1 MIERADGL
9 LFARM
14 VTAGAAAIEAQRQPV
29 NELNVFPVP
38 DGDTGTNMSLSL
50 GAAAAELR
58 RREHRGVGEAAE
70 AAAQALLRGA
80 RGNSGVILSLLFR
93 GLARGLKELEEM
105 DGAAWAAA
113 LQNGVEVAYRAV
125 MKPAEGTM
133 LTVSRVAA
141 VRALAAAEN
150 DPALESVMV
159 ETLDAAEAALAET
172 IHQNPVL
179 EKAGVIDAGGKG
191 FCIILDSMLAVL
203 QGRETAAQ
211 PAVDGQA
218 PRAKADFSEYV
229 AEDIKF
235 DYCTE
240 FIVTRRD
247 KKDPL
252 RLRAFLGALGDS
264 LVLVDD
270 EALIKVHVH
279 TNHPGRAIE
288 EALTYGPLTA
298 LKIENMREQ
307 HTQKVIQQDANGAEA
322 ARAAGR
328 VIAPPDRRYGFVAV
342 CAGAGLSAV
351 FRDLGADQIVSG
363 GQTMN
368 PSTEDLLLAIDATPA
383 EVVYVLPNNKNVI
396 MAAEQC
402 RPLSEKQVIVLPT
415 KTTPQGVAALLAFEP
430 TGDTEGNREAMLA
443 ALSGVR
449 TGQVTYAARDSSFDG
464 HKIASGDH
472 MALVDEGL
480 LYNHPDR
487 IQVLR
492 RLAQELG
499 RGAPAFVTVFYGEGV
514 DEAETA
520 EAEAVFAEFCAGAE
534 IQLVNGG
541 QPVYF
546 YLVSA
551 E

>member
-1 MIERADGL
+1 
-9 LFARM
+9 
-14 VTAGAAAIEAQRQPV
+14 
-29 NELNVFPVP
+29 
-38 DGDTGTNMSLSL
+38 MSLSL

-58 RREHRGVGEAAE
+58 ERAHKEAGQAAE

-93 GLARGLKELEEM
+93 GLARGLKDKAEM
-105 DGAAWAAA
+105 DGLDWARA

-133 LTVSRVAA
+133 LTVSRLSA
-141 VRALAAAEN
+141 VRALEAAGR
-150 DPALESVMV
+150 DPALEAVMA
-159 ETLDAAEAALAET
+159 ETLDAAETALAET

-191 FCIILDSMLAVL
+191 YCIILASMLAAL
-203 QGRETAAQ
+203 QGRETAVQ
-211 PAVDGQA
+211 TAVDGVA
-218 PRAKADFSEYV
+218 PKARADFSEYV

-240 FIVTRRD
+240 FIVNRKD

-252 RLRAFLGALGDS
+252 RLRAFLEALGDS

-270 EALIKVHVH
+270 ETLIKVHVH
-279 TNHPGRAIE
+279 TNHPGRALE
-288 EALTYGPLTA
+288 EALTFGPLTS

-307 HTQKVIQQDANGAEA
+307 HTQKVIERSS
-322 ARAAGR
+322 ARAEDVPPR
-328 VIAPPDRRYGFVAV
+328 RDVAPPDRRYGFVTV
-342 CAGAGLSAV
+342 CAGPGLTAV
-351 FRDLGADQIVSG
+351 FHDLGADQVVSG

-368 PSTEDLLLAIDATPA
+368 PSTEDLLRAIDATPA
-383 EVVYVLPNNKNVI
+383 EVVFVLPNNKNII

-402 RPLSEKQVIVLPT
+402 RPLSAKQLVVVPT
-415 KTTPQGVAALLAFEP
+415 RTAPQGVAALLAFEP
-430 TGDTEGNREAMLA
+430 AGDTESNREAMLA

-449 TGQVTYAARDSSFDG
+449 TGQITYAARDSSFDG
-464 HKIASGDH
+464 RKIASGDH

-480 LYNHPDR
+480 LCNHPDR
-487 IQVLR
+487 AHVLR

-514 DEAETA
+514 DEAEAA
-520 EAEAVFAEFCAGAE
+520 EAEALFAELCPGAE